1 MVNQSLG
8 MGLEFTPISHI
19 MRRNKKDD
27 DMEHKILAENDSTF
41 MGGRND
47 GLFVNIIKPK
57 HNKNHL

>member
-27 DMEHKILAENDSTF
+27 DMEHKIL
-41 MGGRND
+41 
-47 GLFVNIIKPK
+47 V
-57 HNKNHL
+57 